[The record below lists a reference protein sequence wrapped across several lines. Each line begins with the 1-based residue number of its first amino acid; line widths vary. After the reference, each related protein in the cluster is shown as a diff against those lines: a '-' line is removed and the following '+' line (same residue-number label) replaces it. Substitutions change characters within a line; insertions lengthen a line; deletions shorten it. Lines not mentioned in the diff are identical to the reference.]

1 MASLE
6 IELAG
11 VRLCNPVVIAACPV
25 TESVENI
32 MKCAKAGAGAVITK
46 SIASYDAEAFQA
58 GYRRTYVDHRG
69 MWAMSTFR
77 RETLTLEAGRRLVME
92 AVDRTDIP
100 IIASV
105 TALDTAL
112 GSWYSTCVAMR
123 EAGAS
128 MIQLDFFYLPQPVCA
143 PRNAA
148 ALTALVT
155 SLSRDIGIPIIPKL
169 NLEIPALFA
178 AEMFRDTGI
187 AGISL
192 LDSVHVP
199 PPVLPDADG
208 RPAHRFVEKPSRAS
222 LFGSWQ
228 LPLTLHYT
236 YLLSRFTPFSLCVG
250 GGLLDSRDA
259 IEMMMQ
265 GATTVQFAT
274 AILLYGFGRVTE
286 IVSEIEEFLEQRH
299 LDNVTALRGL
309 AYRYLGSEGET
320 MFTAARAKV
329 DYDLCIRCD
338 RCLEL
343 AFCTAIV
350 LVDEHI
356 QIIQNRCDGCGLC
369 TFYCE
374 VGALEVEVML

>member
-6 IELAG
+6 IEFAR
-11 VRLCNPVVIAACPV
+11 VRLRNPVVIAACPA
-25 TESVENI
+25 TECVETI
-32 MKCAKAGAGAVITK
+32 VMCAEAGAGAVITK
-46 SIASYDAEAFQA
+46 SIASYDAEAFQT

-69 MWAMSTFR
+69 MWAMSTYR

-92 AVDRTDIP
+92 AVRTTDIP

-105 TALDTAL
+105 TALDTAFE
-112 GSWYSTCVAMR
+112 SWYPTCVAMQ

-148 ALTALVT
+148 TLTALVT
-155 SLSRDIGIPIIPKL
+155 SLSRDIEIPIMPKL
-169 NLEIPALFA
+169 NIEIPALLA
-178 AEMFRDTGI
+178 AEAFMDTGI

-199 PPVLPDADG
+199 PPILLDTDG

-222 LFGSWQ
+222 LFGAWQ

-236 YLLSRFTPFSLCVG
+236 YLLSRFTPFPLCAG
-250 GGLLDSRDA
+250 GGLMNSRDA
-259 IEMMMQ
+259 IETMML

-274 AILLYGFGRVTE
+274 AILLHGYGRITE
-286 IVSEIEEFLEQRH
+286 IVRGIEEFLEQKH
-299 LDNVTALRGL
+299 LDNVTAVRRS
-309 AYRYLGSEGET
+309 AHQYLGGEGET

-329 DYDLCIRCD
+329 DHDFCTRCD

-343 AFCTAIV
+343 AFCSAIV

-356 QIIQNRCDGCGLC
+356 QIIHSQCDGCGLC

-374 VGALEVEVML
+374 VGGLEVETIP